1 MTWPATFKVARAY
14 LDQLNRS
21 KALNA
26 ARASALKSA
35 IDKADKDKPAKGS
48 LDTLDTLA
56 GEIEKDAASASG
68 VDAARMKALASTIK
82 TRTAKLRT

>member
-1 MTWPATFKVARAY
+1 MTQAEQK
-14 LDQLNRS
+14 S
-21 KALNA
+21 
-26 ARASALKSA
+26 SLKSA
-35 IDKADKDKPAKGS
+35 IDKADKDKPAKGA